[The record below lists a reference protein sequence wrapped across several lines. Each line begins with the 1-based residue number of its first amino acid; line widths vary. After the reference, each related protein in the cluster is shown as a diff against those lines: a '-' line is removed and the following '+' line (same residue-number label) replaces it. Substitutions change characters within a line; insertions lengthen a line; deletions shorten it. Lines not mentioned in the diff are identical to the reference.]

1 MLLGSEVMLGRED
14 FLVLPGSEVMLETEV
29 LTVLCEVMLGE
40 GFLLLPRN
48 LTSWSVHGQVTKVP

>member
-1 MLLGSEVMLGRED
+1 MLPE
-14 FLVLPGSEVMLETEV
+14 SEVMLETEV